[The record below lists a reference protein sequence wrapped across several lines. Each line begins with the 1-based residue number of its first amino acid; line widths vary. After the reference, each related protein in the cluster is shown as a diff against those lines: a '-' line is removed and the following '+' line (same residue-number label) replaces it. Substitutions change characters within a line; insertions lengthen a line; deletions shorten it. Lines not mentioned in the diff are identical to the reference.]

1 MSKETSYLKSGPPED
16 NEVEDLVSRL
26 NSDLRQAIRRIDL
39 HEVLSPRWLEMTETF
54 GRIASISEVESKL
67 AAPKDQKGT
76 LWETEEQALR
86 HILEDGKLGICFR
99 CLVEFKRYQR
109 TFQQQGSNTAAP
121 LLSVECDKFEK
132 CLGTILLNTWAHAEA
147 LQMMDLT
154 TVVHYIADVLERG
167 QESGFSEVDTLAQS
181 GQLHLKQEGM
191 VIAYVGLIARHLD
204 SMSED
209 RVMPVVRARGV
220 FLLAASIL
228 ERTHKVLP
236 QEPLI
241 RYVEALS
248 LIAETEDFKTYR
260 DSYVQP
266 VNLEL
271 FLNLKS
277 SCLLPLQTSGGG
289 GSSAQRQIVRPLID
303 SIDRLKRS
311 MSTKK

>member
-1 MSKETSYLKSGPPED
+1 MSKETTYYKSGHRAD
-16 NEVEDLVSRL
+16 KEVEDLVSRL
-26 NSDLRQAIRRIDL
+26 NSDLKQAIRKIDL
-39 HEVLSPRWLEMTETF
+39 YEVMSPQWLEMTETF
-54 GRIASISEVESKL
+54 SRIASISEVESKL

-109 TFQQQGSNTAAP
+109 AFLERDDDTAAP
-121 LLSVECDKFEK
+121 WPATECDKFEK
-132 CLGTILLNTWAHAEA
+132 SLGTILLNTWAHAEA

-167 QESGFSEVDTLAQS
+167 PKNGFSVVNTLVQL
-181 GQLHLKQEGM
+181 GELHLKQEGM
-191 VIAYVGLIARHLD
+191 VIAFLGQIARHLE

-220 FLLAASIL
+220 FLLAVSTL
-228 ERTHKVLP
+228 ESTHKLLP
-236 QEPLI
+236 QEPLL

-266 VNLEL
+266 ADLEL
-271 FLNLKS
+271 LLNLKS
-277 SCLLPLQTSGGG
+277 SCLLPLQTSAGG
-289 GSSAQRQIVRPLID
+289 GSSTQRQIVRPLID

-311 MSTKK
+311 VSTRK